1 MPRPRADKPTYS
13 LSERGGWWYV
23 QWWDGN
29 AGIAR
34 RISCRTQKQVEARRF
49 LAEYRVTSDAPPPP
63 ASPTIGEILDGY
75 EADRSRRQHSP
86 SLAYDVATLK
96 RHLEH
101 LPAHLMNAKQS
112 EAYWDKRRTEPAR
125 TASAKYRTRPKPL
138 SDGTLIRELGVLR
151 AALAWAVREKW
162 IPSAPDVRRPSAPQ
176 ARDRWLTREE
186 FRRVMKA
193 AKAPHVRLFIALAVY
208 TGGRMGALLELT
220 WDRVD
225 LAARRINLGE
235 GRGRK
240 RRATVPIVDE
250 LYAELAQARET
261 ATTGFVI
268 EHGGHPV
275 ATVKTGIRAAAK
287 RAGIEGVTP
296 HVFRHTAATWMVQGG
311 ISFHMVASYLG
322 NSVAMV
328 EKVYGHHSPEW
339 LKQAAKALSSPMA
352 DRTETLDRVKV

>member
-1 MPRPRADKPTYS
+1 MPRPRANKPTYS
-13 LSERGGWWYV
+13 LSERRGWWYV

-29 AGIAR
+29 TGIAR

-49 LAEYRVTSDAPPPP
+49 LTEFRISADAPPVPDAP
-63 ASPTIGEILDGY
+63 IIGEILDGY
-75 EADRSRRQHSP
+75 AADRSRRQHSS

-101 LPAHLMNAKQS
+101 LPAHLMNAAQS
-112 EAYWDKRRTEPAR
+112 EAYWDKRRTEPPR
-125 TASAKYRTRPKPL
+125 TASAKYRVRPRPL

-151 AALAWAVREKW
+151 AALSWAVREKW
-162 IPSAPDVRRPSAPQ
+162 ISSAPDVRRPGAPP
-176 ARDRWLTREE
+176 ARDRWLTPDEYQRLLEGA
-186 FRRVMKA
+186 R
-193 AKAPHVRLFIALAVY
+193 APHVRLFIALAVY
-208 TGGRMGALLELT
+208 TGARMGALLELT

-225 LAARRINLGE
+225 LQTRRIDLGE

-240 RRATVPIVDE
+240 RRATVPIIDP
-250 LYAELAQARET
+250 LYAELLPAREI

-287 RAGIEGVTP
+287 RADLEGVTP
-296 HVFRHTAATWMVQGG
+296 HVFRHTAATWMVQR
-311 ISFHMVASYLG
+311 STPFAMVASWLG

-339 LKQAAKALSSPMA
+339 LKQAADALSSPMA
-352 DRTETLDRVKV
+352 DRTELVDGGKV

>member
-29 AGIAR
+29 SGVAR

-49 LAEYRVTSDAPPPP
+49 LAEFRVSSDAPSLP

-75 EADRSRRQHSP
+75 EADRSRSQHSP

-112 EAYWDKRRTEPAR
+112 EEYWHKRRTEPAR
-125 TASAKYRTRPKPL
+125 TASAKYRVRPKPL

-151 AALAWAVREKW
+151 AALSWAVRERW
-162 IPSAPDVRRPSAPQ
+162 IPSAPDVRRPSAPP

-186 FRRVMKA
+186 YKRLLGS
-193 AKAPHVRLFIALAVY
+193 AKAHHVRLFIALAVY
-208 TGGRMGALLELT
+208 TGARMGALLELT

-225 LAARRINLGE
+225 MQARRIDLGE

-240 RRATVPIVDE
+240 RRATVPIIDE
-250 LYAELAQARET
+250 LYAELVTAREI

-268 EHGGHPV
+268 EHGGRPV

-287 RAGIEGVTP
+287 RAQIEGVTP
-296 HVFRHTAATWMVQGG
+296 HVFRHTAATWMVQR
-311 ISFHMVASYLG
+311 STPFPMVASWLG
-322 NSVAMV
+322 NSVAVV

-339 LKQAAKALSSPMA
+339 LKQAAEALSSPMA
-352 DRTETLDRVKV
+352 ERTKSLDREKV